1 MFITTLRIILKF
13 LYILLAVTTALIVI
27 AFASF
32 DSDDTVNVP
41 LLVYISLQYIVNI
54 ALIVMLHRSVANLSF
69 KQLSKANGYDDIA
82 KQIKAVET
90 QILKGFATLTLEESK
105 KQFEEQYN
113 KVMNKNS
120 KKDKPFVIPT
130 VDAEFVSKDN
140 DEAFAEFDY
149 TLEEYAHIAKD
160 SIARSERSETS
171 ETQFSETQFSETNS
185 ALKSRIDDFESKTV
199 VELKELCKEYGIG
212 GFSKLKKAELI
223 EALITAVR

>member
-32 DSDDTVNVP
+32 DSNDTVNVP

-54 ALIVMLHRSVANLSF
+54 ALVVMLHRSIANLNF
-69 KQLSKANGYDDIA
+69 KKVSKLNGYDDIA

-120 KKDKPFVIPT
+120 KKDTPFVIPT

-171 ETQFSETQFSETNS
+171 ETNS
-185 ALKSRIDDFESKTV
+185 ALKSRIDDFQSKTV

>member
-54 ALIVMLHRSVANLSF
+54 ALVVMLHRSVAKLSF

-120 KKDKPFVIPT
+120 KKDTPFVIPT

-171 ETQFSETQFSETNS
+171 ETNS
-185 ALKSRIDDFESKTV
+185 ALKSRIDDFQSKTV

-223 EALITAVR
+223 EALIGAVR

>member
-13 LYILLAVTTALIVI
+13 LYILLAVTTVLIVI

-54 ALIVMLHRSVANLSF
+54 ALVVMLHRSVANLSF
-69 KQLSKANGYDDIA
+69 KKLSKANGYDDIA
-82 KQIKAVET
+82 KQIKSVET

-120 KKDKPFVIPT
+120 KKDTPFVIPT

-160 SIARSERSETS
+160 SIARSER
-171 ETQFSETQFSETNS
+171 SETNS

>member
-54 ALIVMLHRSVANLSF
+54 ALVVMLHRSVAKLSF

-120 KKDKPFVIPT
+120 KKDTPFVIPT

-160 SIARSERSETS
+160 SIARSER
-171 ETQFSETQFSETNS
+171 SETNS

>member
-13 LYILLAVTTALIVI
+13 LYILLAVTTVLIVI

-54 ALIVMLHRSVANLSF
+54 ALVVMLHRSIANLSF
-69 KQLSKANGYDDIA
+69 KKLSKANGYDDIA

-120 KKDKPFVIPT
+120 KKDTPFVIPT

-149 TLEEYAHIAKD
+149 TLEEYAHIAKE
-160 SIARSERSETS
+160 SIARSERSERSETS
-171 ETQFSETQFSETNS
+171 ETSETNS
-185 ALKSRIDDFESKTV
+185 ALKSRIDDFQSKTV

>member
-54 ALIVMLHRSVANLSF
+54 ALVVMLHRSIANLSF
-69 KQLSKANGYDDIA
+69 KKLSKTNGYDDIA

-120 KKDKPFVIPT
+120 KKDTPFVIPT

-160 SIARSERSETS
+160 SIARSERNET
-171 ETQFSETQFSETNS
+171 SETNS

-199 VELKELCKEYGIG
+199 VELKELCREYGIG

>member
-54 ALIVMLHRSVANLSF
+54 ALVVMLHRSVAKLSF

-120 KKDKPFVIPT
+120 KKDTPFVIPT

-149 TLEEYAHIAKD
+149 TLEEYAHIAKE
-160 SIARSERSETS
+160 SISRSERN
-171 ETQFSETQFSETNS
+171 ETNS